1 MRTIGYLSLSWR
13 RGGARSATMSA
24 MSRSM
29 EEQGG
34 SIAAVEQATG
44 IARATL
50 RIWERRYGFP
60 RPGRDARGERCYP
73 QEQVDKLR
81 LIADLM
87 QRGHRPGRLVDM
99 GAEELAALAASGGR
113 SAASRGGPVEDPVLA
128 LLRDH
133 DVAGVERLLEE
144 AVQGAGLSGFVTER
158 LAAMNT
164 NVGLA
169 WARGELEVFEEH
181 LYAEAVQ
188 GVLRSRIARQR
199 GAASQAHPRVLLAT
213 FPEELHGLGLLMA
226 QAMLGEAGCASLSL
240 GTRVPLQQIV
250 AAARAFRADVV
261 GLSFCASMN
270 PTHVLRGLEQLRGEL
285 EPRVAIWAGGGSPVL
300 SRHRIEGVRPVP
312 HIREVPAL
320 VAAWREER
328 EAVA

>member
-1 MRTIGYLSLSWR
+1 
-13 RGGARSATMSA
+13 
-24 MSRSM
+24 MSRST

-60 RPGRDARGERCYP
+60 QPGRDARGERCYP
-73 QEQVDKLR
+73 QEQVEKLR
-81 LIADLM
+81 LIAELM
-87 QRGHRPGRLVDM
+87 HRGYRPGRLVAM
-99 GAEELAALAASGGR
+99 SAAELAAVAVPEVR
-113 SAASRGGPVEDPVLA
+113 SPSVRGGPIDDPVLP
-128 LLRDH
+128 LLRNH
-133 DVAGVERLLEE
+133 DAAAVTRLLEE
-144 AVQGAGLSGFVTER
+144 ALRGAGLSSFVTER
-158 LAAMNT
+158 LAPMNV

-169 WARGELEVFEEH
+169 WARGELQVFEEH

-188 GVLRSRIARQR
+188 GVLRSRLAQQR
-199 GAASQAHPRVLLAT
+199 GAASQSRPRVLLAT

-226 QAMLGEAGCASLSL
+226 EAMVAEAGCASLSL

-250 AAARAFRADVV
+250 SAARAFRADVV

-270 PTHVLRGLEQLRGEL
+270 PTHVVRGLEQLRGEL
-285 EPRVAIWAGGGSPVL
+285 DARVAIWAGGSSPVL
-300 SRHRIEGVRPVP
+300 ARHRIAGVRPVP
-312 HIREVPAL
+312 HIGEVPAL
-320 VAAWREER
+320 VSAWREER